1 MNKLRQKIEQKLYEW
16 AMKSPVRKWSLS
28 LTGWK
33 WWAWQLVVGMF
44 FFCIVETLLNKMA
57 AKVEDRPCVSNVEHG
72 GSGHIV

>member
-33 WWAWQLVVGMF
+33 WWFYQIVVCGIIF
-44 FFCIVETLLNKMA
+44 LILEFLLNKIGMTMLPW
-57 AKVEDRPCVSNVEHG
+57 R
-72 GSGHIV
+72 